1 MKNIRYQLS
10 LILLIFTFYSC
21 NKDKDGHFIK
31 AGSHPIQSYYDY
43 YDVDTVR
50 NLDIDRDGQVD
61 FRLQGNV
68 FNGNNGY
75 TAGWV
80 IANMNESSFDVLRTE
95 GCDLPGS
102 NYVKLLDDKVKIN
115 ENMDWSNL
123 WLVLMH
129 QGGSYIPPYSPINCN
144 YWTSK
149 TGYVGVRKKVG
160 DNEYRYGW
168 LKLRMNDY
176 KSGGYFLG
184 YCLLK

>member
-1 MKNIRYQLS
+1 
-10 LILLIFTFYSC
+10 
-21 NKDKDGHFIK
+21 
-31 AGSHPIQSYYDY
+31 
-43 YDVDTVR
+43 
-50 NLDIDRDGQVD
+50 
-61 FRLQGNV
+61 
-68 FNGNNGY
+68 
-75 TAGWV
+75 
-80 IANMNESSFDVLRTE
+80 MNESSFDVLRTE

-102 NYVKLLDDKVKIN
+102 NYVKLLDDKAKIN

-123 WLVLMH
+123 WLVLMN
-129 QGGSYIPPYSPINCN
+129 QGGMYIPPYSSINCN

-176 KSGGYFLG
+176 KSGDYFLG